1 MNRKR
6 IISAIAVLLTFVS
19 VYGSE
24 GVAVVSSITHQSKE
38 PTLYCLK
45 GGCEGVGSTW
55 RTYCSATNLSEAF
68 SIIHQQGK
76 SKIYFAIIDTA
87 NHLYNEEMANEVIN
101 TLCNNQPYENGDS
114 ITNTADSY
122 GNQVM
127 VATVSHQ
134 SGNEPYKIKS
144 LGKVMS
150 NICFSGIEIDCEQA
164 ISCGDIAYGS
174 FSAKMMPNFPYI
186 VAQLKELQ
194 FTEDGIIEFCEELTK
209 KLKTM

>member
-1 MNRKR
+1 MV
-6 IISAIAVLLTFVS
+6 VLLTFVS

-24 GVAVVSSITHQSKE
+24 GTATPSVTSQAKE
-38 PTLYCLK
+38 PTLYCLSGK
-45 GGCEGVGSTW
+45 CSGVGTDW
-55 RTYCSATNLSEAF
+55 NTYCSATKLSEAF

-101 TLCNNQPYENGDS
+101 TLCNNQPYEDGDS
-114 ITNTADSY
+114 ITNSADSY
-122 GNQVM
+122 GNQVK

-144 LGKVMS
+144 LGHVMS
-150 NICFSGIEIDCEQA
+150 NICFSSIEIDCGQA
-164 ISCGDIAYGS
+164 ISCDIAYGS

>member
-1 MNRKR
+1 MIRKR

-24 GVAVVSSITHQSKE
+24 GVATPSVTSQAKE
-38 PTLYCLK
+38 PTLYCLSGK
-45 GGCEGVGSTW
+45 CSGVGTDW
-55 RTYCSATNLSEAF
+55 NTYCSATKLSEAF

-150 NICFSGIEIDCEQA
+150 NICFSGIEIDCGQA
-164 ISCGDIAYGS
+164 ISCDIAYGS
-174 FSAKMMPNFPYI
+174 FSAIMMPNFPYI

>member
-1 MNRKR
+1 MV
-6 IISAIAVLLTFVS
+6 VLLTFVS

-24 GVAVVSSITHQSKE
+24 GTATPSVTSQAKE
-38 PTLYCLK
+38 PTLYCLSGK
-45 GGCEGVGSTW
+45 CSGVGTDW
-55 RTYCSATNLSEAF
+55 NTYCSATKLSEAF

-114 ITNTADSY
+114 ITNSTDSY
-122 GNQVM
+122 GNQVIM

-144 LGKVMS
+144 YGKVMS
-150 NICFSGIEIDCEQA
+150 NICFSGIETDCEQA
-164 ISCGDIAYGS
+164 ISCDIAYGS
-174 FSAKMMPNFPYI
+174 FSAIMMPNFPYI

>member
-1 MNRKR
+1 MV
-6 IISAIAVLLTFVS
+6 VLLTFVS

-24 GVAVVSSITHQSKE
+24 GTATPSVTSQAKE
-38 PTLYCLK
+38 PTLYCLSGK
-45 GGCEGVGSTW
+45 CSGVGTDW
-55 RTYCSATNLSEAF
+55 NTYCSATKLSEAL

-76 SKIYFAIIDTA
+76 GKIFVAIIRTA
-87 NHLYNEEMANEVIN
+87 NNLYNEEMANEVIN

-144 LGKVMS
+144 LGNVMS
-150 NICFSGIEIDCEQA
+150 NICFSSIEIDCGQA
-164 ISCGDIAYGS
+164 ISCDIAYGS

-194 FTEDGIIEFCEELTK
+194 FTEDGIIEFCEELTEE
-209 KLKTM
+209 LKIM

>member
-1 MNRKR
+1 M
-6 IISAIAVLLTFVS
+6 
-19 VYGSE
+19 
-24 GVAVVSSITHQSKE
+24 
-38 PTLYCLK
+38 
-45 GGCEGVGSTW
+45 
-55 RTYCSATNLSEAF
+55 
-68 SIIHQQGK
+68 
-76 SKIYFAIIDTA
+76 
-87 NHLYNEEMANEVIN
+87 YNEATANEVIN

-114 ITNTADSY
+114 ITNSADSY

-144 LGKVMS
+144 LGNVMS

-164 ISCGDIAYGS
+164 ISCDIAYGS

>member
-1 MNRKR
+1 MIRKR

-24 GVAVVSSITHQSKE
+24 GVAIPSVTSQAKE
-38 PTLYCLK
+38 PTLYCLSGK
-45 GGCEGVGSTW
+45 CSGVGTDW
-55 RTYCSATNLSEAF
+55 NTYCSATKLSEAL

-76 SKIYFAIIDTA
+76 GKIFVAIIRTA
-87 NHLYNEEMANEVIN
+87 NNLYNEATANEVIN

-127 VATVSHQ
+127 VATVSRQ

-144 LGKVMS
+144 HGKVMS

-164 ISCGDIAYGS
+164 ISCDIAYGS
-174 FSAKMMPNFPYI
+174 FSAIMMPNFPYI

>member
-1 MNRKR
+1 MV
-6 IISAIAVLLTFVS
+6 VLLTFVS

-24 GVAVVSSITHQSKE
+24 GTATPSVTRQAKE
-38 PTLYCLK
+38 PTLYCLSGK
-45 GGCEGVGSTW
+45 CSGVGTDW
-55 RTYCSATNLSEAF
+55 NTYCSATKLSEAL

-76 SKIYFAIIDTA
+76 GKIFVAIIRTA
-87 NHLYNEEMANEVIN
+87 NNLYNEATANEVIN

-114 ITNTADSY
+114 ITNSADSY

-144 LGKVMS
+144 LGNVMS

-164 ISCGDIAYGS
+164 ISCDIAYGS

>member
-1 MNRKR
+1 MIRKR

-19 VYGSE
+19 VYGNE
-24 GVAVVSSITHQSKE
+24 GTATPSVTSQAKE
-38 PTLYCLK
+38 PTLYYLSGKCS
-45 GGCEGVGSTW
+45 GVGTDW
-55 RTYCSATNLSEAF
+55 NTYSSATNLSEAI

-127 VATVSHQ
+127 VVATVSHQ

-144 LGKVMS
+144 FGKVMS

-164 ISCGDIAYGS
+164 ISCDIAYGS

-194 FTEDGIIEFCEELTK
+194 FTEDGIIEFCEELTEE
-209 KLKTM
+209 LKIIN

>member
-1 MNRKR
+1 MV
-6 IISAIAVLLTFVS
+6 VLLTFVS

-24 GVAVVSSITHQSKE
+24 GTATPSVTSQAKE
-38 PTLYCLK
+38 PTLYCLSGK
-45 GGCEGVGSTW
+45 CSGVGTDW
-55 RTYCSATNLSEAF
+55 NTYCSATNLSEAF

-164 ISCGDIAYGS
+164 ISCDIAYGS

-209 KLKTM
+209 KLKIM

>member
-1 MNRKR
+1 M
-6 IISAIAVLLTFVS
+6 
-19 VYGSE
+19 YGSE
-24 GVAVVSSITHQSKE
+24 GVVVVSSVTHQSKE
-38 PTLYCLK
+38 PTLYCLN
-45 GGCEGVGSTW
+45 GECTGVGSTR
-55 RTYCSATNLSEAF
+55 RTYCSAANLSEAF

-114 ITNTADSY
+114 ITNSADSY

-164 ISCGDIAYGS
+164 ISCDIAYGS

-194 FTEDGIIEFCEELTK
+194 FTEDGIIEFCEELTED
-209 KLKTM
+209 LKIIN